1 MAHSTLGS
9 RGPLSPLA
17 HPGTPVH
24 EDGGRLHP
32 TRWLASAWQSR
43 HCGWSSL
50 PHLPISAGPGT
61 RIAREPGAR
70 LEVGGKLLLGY
81 QHMNIGQD
89 RFRGL
94 PTALDLGSDSRFE
107 VPGYASIGPGVGIAV
122 SAGARFSIGDG
133 SYITAD
139 ATILCTSEVTI
150 GRECAL
156 AWGLMIMDT
165 DFHEVV
171 RADRPWRDRAPVHI
185 GDHVW
190 VGAQVTILKG
200 VTIGDGAVIAAR
212 SVVTHDVPAR
222 TLVGGNPAE
231 AIRTD
236 IDWRE

>member
-1 MAHSTLGS
+1 MAHSTFGS
-9 RGPLSPLA
+9 PGPLGRLA

-24 EDGGRLHP
+24 ANAGHFHP
-32 TRWLASAWQSR
+32 IRQLASAWQSR
-43 HCGWSSL
+43 HCGWTSI
-50 PHLPISAGPGT
+50 PRLPISAGPGT

-70 LEVGGKLLLGY
+70 LEVGGRLLLGY

-89 RFRGL
+89 RFRGM
-94 PTALDLGSDSRFE
+94 PTALDLGQNSTFE
-107 VPGYASIGPGVGIAV
+107 VPGFASIGPGVGVAV
-122 SAGARFSIGDG
+122 GAGARFAIGDG
-133 SYITAD
+133 SYISAD
-139 ATILCTSEVTI
+139 ATILCTAEVTI

-165 DFHEVV
+165 DFHEVI
-171 RADRPWRDRAPVHI
+171 RPDRPWRDRAPVHI

-190 VGAQVTILKG
+190 IGAQVTILKG

-222 TLVGGNPAE
+222 ALVAGNPAE
-231 AIRTD
+231 VVRND